1 MACRDAYRIKSI
13 ITKTDRFNDAITSQ
27 LLERKN
33 KRLLFGADSR
43 FCADNMLQNNI
54 SEFEWVVR
62 NKIYP
67 NFYGRYINGENC
79 LTKEEIDFI
88 HRKGCKIAVIYSDNG
103 IKHTGEQG
111 MSIAEKAI
119 IQAKRLCVSK
129 GTTIFLE
136 IGENDI
142 TSRDFMREYAKL
154 LISAGYTPGF
164 KANTD
169 ARYGFD
175 REFSRGVQTD
185 RDVFEQCLIWAVSP
199 TIREYN
205 NITTSHLIHPDNWLP
220 YTPSA
225 IRRSEIAIWQYGVN
239 CHPIEDENGKIITFN
254 LDLVCNEQVIIK
266 KMF

>member
-1 MACRDAYRIKSI
+1 MACRNAYKTRTN
-13 ITKTDRFNDAITSQ
+13 ITDVDRLNNAISEQ
-27 LLERKN
+27 IYQRKN
-33 KRLLFGADSR
+33 MRLLFGADSR
-43 FCADNMLQNNI
+43 FRADNMLKNNI

-67 NFYGRYINGENC
+67 NFYGRYINGDNC

-88 HRKGCKIAVIYSDNG
+88 HRKGCKIAVIYYDNG

-111 MSIAEKAI
+111 VSIAEKAI
-119 IQAKRLCVSK
+119 IQAKRLYVSK

-136 IGENDI
+136 IGENDT
-142 TSRDFMREYAKL
+142 TSRDFMREYAKS
-154 LISAGYTPGF
+154 LISVGYTPGF

-175 REFSRGVQTD
+175 REFSRGMQTD
-185 RDVFEQCLIWAVSP
+185 RGVFEQCLIWAVSP

-205 NITTSHLIHPDNWLP
+205 SITTSHLIHPDNWLP